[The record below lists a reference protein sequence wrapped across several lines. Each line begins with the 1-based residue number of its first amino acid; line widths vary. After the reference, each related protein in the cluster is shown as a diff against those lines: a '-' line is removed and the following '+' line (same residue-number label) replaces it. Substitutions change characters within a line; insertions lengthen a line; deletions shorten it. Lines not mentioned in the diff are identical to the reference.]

1 MNKNALK
8 NKIQHY
14 KVLFFETLNDF
25 LSKRDHTKIENEKA
39 DEASRESFPASDP
52 PAHFSKST
60 EDRQIH

>member
-8 NKIQHY
+8 NKLQHY
-14 KVLFFETLNDF
+14 KVLLLETFNDF
-25 LSKRDHTKIENEKA
+25 LSKRDSTKIENEKA

-60 EDRQIH
+60 EDQKYH